1 MGNVFL
7 LDEKL
12 DEKIITC
19 VIVFCSVGIV
29 NTIAQSITKWRRSTD
44 GKTGNV
50 SNLSQASVSSDYSQ
64 VSTKCNKSTVINEV
78 SVDLTAATPV
88 VMRKRKASGDVAAF
102 STSKK

>member
-1 MGNVFL
+1 ML
-7 LDEKL
+7 LL
-12 DEKIITC
+12 F
-19 VIVFCSVGIV
+19 FCSVGIV

-50 SNLSQASVSSDYSQ
+50 SNLSQASNISDI
-64 VSTKCNKSTVINEV
+64 STKCNKSTVINEV

-88 VMRKRKASGDVAAF
+88 VMRKRKASEDVVAF